1 MEQKK
6 MIIIDG
12 KKVSQEIRNDL
23 AKQVA
28 FFKQKIGLAVIMAG
42 DNSASAV
49 YVKNKIAACA
59 EIGITSYQYS
69 FPEDVSK
76 EEIIDVIKK
85 LNNDKDV
92 YGILVQ
98 LPLPKHLNEREIL
111 SVIDYN
117 KDVDGFSPYQMGKL
131 VLGEKGFPSCTPL
144 GIMELLKYYKIPLEG
159 KNAVVIGRSN
169 TVGKPMALML
179 TAANATVTVC
189 HSKTTNL
196 AEIAKN
202 ADILVVAIGR
212 GRFVTADMVK
222 TGAVVIDVGMNRID
236 GKLCGDVDFDNVS
249 PKCSFI
255 TPVPGGVGPMTVTM
269 LLKNTIGAIKS
280 E

>member
-1 MEQKK
+1 

-12 KKVSQEIRNDL
+12 KKVSQAIRNDL
-23 AKQVA
+23 AKEVA
-28 FFKQKIGLAVIMAG
+28 FFNKKIGLAVIIAG
-42 DNSASAV
+42 ENTASEV
-49 YVKNKIAACA
+49 YVKNKIAACK
-59 EIGITSYQYS
+59 EIGITSYHYS
-69 FPEDVSK
+69 FPENVTK
-76 EEIIDVIKK
+76 EELITLIDS
-85 LNNDKDV
+85 LNKNKEIH
-92 YGILVQ
+92 GILVQ
-98 LPLPKHLNEREIL
+98 LPLPKHLSEREIL
-111 SVIDYN
+111 TFIDYN

-159 KNAVVIGRSN
+159 KNAVVVGRSN

-179 TAANATVTVC
+179 IAANATVTVC
-189 HSKTTNL
+189 HSKTKNL
-196 AEIAKN
+196 AEVTKN

-212 GRFVTADMVK
+212 GRFITADMVK
-222 TGAVVIDVGMNRID
+222 EGAVVIDVGMNRID
-236 GKLCGDVDFDNVS
+236 GKLCGDVAFDEVS

-269 LLKNTIGAIKS
+269 LLKNTIGAIKN